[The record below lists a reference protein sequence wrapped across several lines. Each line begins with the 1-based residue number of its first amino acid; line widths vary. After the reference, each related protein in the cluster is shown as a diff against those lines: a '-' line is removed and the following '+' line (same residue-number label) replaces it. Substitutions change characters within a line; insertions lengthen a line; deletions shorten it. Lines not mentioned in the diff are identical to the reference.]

1 MSESK
6 LSTILNCQACACDY
20 EEYNTGMQ
28 ETCYLCMECLVINR
42 NITMQCLSDSYILK
56 YDKRK
61 TKIQMKIIYEKST
74 YNSEGMFIKKEL
86 ESKYYPVL
94 NFITGKDIEVDGTV
108 IPRNK
113 GSITAYY
120 ELYTPQFDGEVSST
134 YIRYKLKT
142 AKLVQAEPLFLL

>member
-1 MSESK
+1 
-6 LSTILNCQACACDY
+6 
-20 EEYNTGMQ
+20 
-28 ETCYLCMECLVINR
+28 
-42 NITMQCLSDSYILK
+42 MQCLSDSYILK